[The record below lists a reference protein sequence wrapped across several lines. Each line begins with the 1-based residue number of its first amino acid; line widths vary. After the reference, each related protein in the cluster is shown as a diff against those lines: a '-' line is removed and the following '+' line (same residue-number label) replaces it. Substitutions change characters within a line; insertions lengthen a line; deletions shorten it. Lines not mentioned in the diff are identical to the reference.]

1 MLAEH
6 SMFSIYLCQL
16 FSNVYRRVK
25 NTMSRKKMSVKYTEG
40 KQNGSLMAHLV
51 DFWPLEELV
60 VWKKQYLLSSI
71 HLLFNV

>member
-1 MLAEH
+1 
-6 SMFSIYLCQL
+6 
-16 FSNVYRRVK
+16 
-25 NTMSRKKMSVKYTEG
+25 MSRKKMSVKYTEG

-51 DFWPLEELV
+51 DFWPLEELI